1 MSLYPN
7 KIQVDGVPCGL
18 ILRGSA
24 NGTYLAV
31 FEREMA
37 ELTER
42 MAGDSDPAL
51 LRRYDAL
58 TAAYEAG
65 GSVVSLFLGPAT
77 CALAVNIHRQW
88 RWLRRAW
95 LPVLGGCAAGSLFSV
110 ASVYLFCRLLQLE
123 DSLIFS
129 LLPKAVTT
137 PVAME
142 LASLTGGVPAI
153 AVAAV
158 LISGLLGS
166 ILAQPLQK
174 ALRLEDPVALGV
186 ALGTA
191 SHAIG
196 TTKALELGEVQG
208 AFSGMAI
215 GISGLFTS
223 LWLALFF

>member
-1 MSLYPN
+1 MPLDWLYGSLF
-7 KIQVDGVPCGL
+7 GVTLTLLCYGL
-18 ILRGSA
+18 
-24 NGTYLAV
+24 
-31 FEREMA
+31 
-37 ELTER
+37 
-42 MAGDSDPAL
+42 AL
-51 LRRYDAL
+51 LLNKKLSSPLVNPLLVASVLCVGILLAL
-58 TAAYEAG
+58 RIPYAAYEAG

-123 DSLIFS
+123 DSLTFS

-137 PVAME
+137 PIAME

-158 LISGLLGS
+158 LLSGLLGS

>member
-1 MSLYPN
+1 MPLDWLYGSLF
-7 KIQVDGVPCGL
+7 GVTLTLLCYGL
-18 ILRGSA
+18 
-24 NGTYLAV
+24 
-31 FEREMA
+31 
-37 ELTER
+37 
-42 MAGDSDPAL
+42 AL
-51 LRRYDAL
+51 LLNKKLSSPLANPLLVASVLCVGVLLAL
-58 TAAYEAG
+58 RIPYAAYEAG

-88 RWLRRAW
+88 HWLRRAW

-123 DSLIFS
+123 DSLTFS

-137 PVAME
+137 PIAME

-153 AVAAV
+153 TVAAV
-158 LISGLLGS
+158 LLSGLLGS
-166 ILAQPLQK
+166 ILSQPLQK

>member
-1 MSLYPN
+1 MNHKAIDSMLAYFRNESYISHALRVHGYATGIGAGEGLSERDFEILQIASLYHDVGIPE
-7 KIQVDGVPCGL
+7 GL
-18 ILRGSA
+18 RLEGSGA
-24 NGTYLAV
+24 GPV
-31 FEREMA
+31 QER
-37 ELTER
+37 
-42 MAGDSDPAL
+42 
-51 LRRYDAL
+51 
-58 TAAYEAG
+58 
-65 GSVVSLFLGPAT
+65 LGAP
-77 CALAVNIHRQW
+77 I
-88 RWLRRAW
+88 
-95 LPVLGGCAAGSLFSV
+95 
-110 ASVYLFCRLLQLE
+110 
-123 DSLIFS
+123 
-129 LLPKAVTT
+129 
-137 PVAME
+137 AME

-158 LISGLLGS
+158 LLSGLLGS

>member
-1 MSLYPN
+1 M
-7 KIQVDGVPCGL
+7 
-18 ILRGSA
+18 
-24 NGTYLAV
+24 
-31 FEREMA
+31 
-37 ELTER
+37 
-42 MAGDSDPAL
+42 
-51 LRRYDAL
+51 
-58 TAAYEAG
+58 
-65 GSVVSLFLGPAT
+65 
-77 CALAVNIHRQW
+77 W
-88 RWLRRAW
+88 
-95 LPVLGGCAAGSLFSV
+95 
-110 ASVYLFCRLLQLE
+110 
-123 DSLIFS
+123 
-129 LLPKAVTT
+129 
-137 PVAME
+137 

-158 LISGLLGS
+158 LLSGLLGS

>member
-1 MSLYPN
+1 MK
-7 KIQVDGVPCGL
+7 KIKSTNP
-18 ILRGSA
+18 
-24 NGTYLAV
+24 
-31 FEREMA
+31 A
-37 ELTER
+37 ELFKYFASLIMFFT
-42 MAGDSDPAL
+42 L
-51 LRRYDAL
+51 L
-58 TAAYEAG
+58 
-65 GSVVSLFLGPAT
+65 
-77 CALAVNIHRQW
+77 
-88 RWLRRAW
+88 
-95 LPVLGGCAAGSLFSV
+95 
-110 ASVYLFCRLLQLE
+110 LFCRLLQLE
-123 DSLIFS
+123 DSLTFS

-137 PVAME
+137 PIAME

-223 LWLALFF
+223 LWLALFL

>member
-1 MSLYPN
+1 MPLDWLYGSLF
-7 KIQVDGVPCGL
+7 GVTLTLLCYGL
-18 ILRGSA
+18 
-24 NGTYLAV
+24 
-31 FEREMA
+31 
-37 ELTER
+37 
-42 MAGDSDPAL
+42 AL
-51 LRRYDAL
+51 LLNKKLSSPLANPLLVASVLCVGVLLAL
-58 TAAYEAG
+58 RIPYAAYEVG

-123 DSLIFS
+123 DSLTFS

-137 PVAME
+137 PIAME

-166 ILAQPLQK
+166 ILTQPLQK

-223 LWLALFF
+223 LWLALFL